1 MERPPEHVLAAFGLV
16 GLRPVPLGSSWEG
29 GWRCGEVVLSMVA
42 DHARAAWSAKVRE
55 TLFVDGVRLA
65 RPVRSTDGRYVV
77 AGWRADTFVAGT
89 PEPRHDEVVSAAVR
103 LHEATAKLERP
114 RFLTQPPVA
123 PWADVDVFIAADR
136 AAWEERPL
144 HSLPPGARVSPG
156 SADGQRSIELINQ
169 LAALRRPTKSPSQL
183 VHGDLYG
190 TVLFAGTA
198 APGITDITPYWR
210 PASWAAGVV
219 VVDAL
224 SWGEAD
230 DGLIERWSPLPEWP
244 QMLLRA
250 LMFRLAVHALHPR
263 STAAAFPGLARTAAL
278 VRLVLYDGRTRGAP
292 RLAGIR
298 PIHGEH
304 PFGAQ
309 QLQLPGGQ
317 MRGGATG
324 RGDHPMP
331 RQVRRVG
338 AHDPANDARAGKPC
352 GRSDVAVGRHPTGRD
367 RGDQRAHGLDLFV
380 GDGRHGYSC
389 LSCLRITAAV
399 SAGRACATM

>member
-1 MERPPEHVLAAFGLV
+1 MTLEPPPEHVQAAFGLT
-16 GLRPVPLGSSWEG
+16 GFRPAPLGPGWEG

-42 DHARAAWSAKVRE
+42 DHARAAWSAKIRE

-77 AGWRADTFVAGT
+77 SGWRADTYVSGT
-89 PEPRHDEVVSAAVR
+89 PEPRHDEVVSAGVR

-123 PWADVDVFIAADR
+123 PWGDVDVFVAADR
-136 AAWEERPL
+136 AAWEDRPL
-144 HSLPPGARVSPG
+144 QSWPSGARMSPG
-156 SADGQRSIELINQ
+156 SADGQRSLDLIKQ
-169 LAALRRPTKSPSQL
+169 LAGLRKPVKSPSQL

-224 SWGEAD
+224 AWGDAD
-230 DGLIERWSPLPEWP
+230 DGLIERWASLPEWP

-278 VRLVLYDGRTRGAP
+278 VRLIL
-292 RLAGIR
+292 
-298 PIHGEH
+298 
-304 PFGAQ
+304 
-309 QLQLPGGQ
+309 
-317 MRGGATG
+317 
-324 RGDHPMP
+324 
-331 RQVRRVG
+331 
-338 AHDPANDARAGKPC
+338 
-352 GRSDVAVGRHPTGRD
+352 
-367 RGDQRAHGLDLFV
+367 
-380 GDGRHGYSC
+380 
-389 LSCLRITAAV
+389 
-399 SAGRACATM
+399 

>member
-1 MERPPEHVLAAFGLV
+1 MAQPI
-16 GLRPVPLGSSWEG
+16 PLGAGWEG
-29 GWRCGEVVLSMVA
+29 GWRCGEVVLSLVA

-65 RPVRSTDGRYVV
+65 RPVRSTDGRFVV
-77 AGWRADTFVAGT
+77 SGWRADTFVAGS
-89 PEPRHDEVVSAAVR
+89 PEPRHDEVVSVAVR

-123 PWADVDVFIAADR
+123 PWSDVDVFIAADR
-136 AAWEERPL
+136 AAWEDRPL
-144 HSLPPGARVSPG
+144 HSLPSGARVSPG
-156 SADGQRSIELINQ
+156 SADGQRSVDLINQ
-169 LAALRRPTKSPSQL
+169 LAGLRKPTKSASQL

-230 DGLIERWSPLPEWP
+230 DGLIDRWSALPEWP

-263 STAAAFPGLARTAAL
+263 ATASAFPGLARTAAL
-278 VRLVLYDGRTRGAP
+278 VRLAL
-292 RLAGIR
+292 
-298 PIHGEH
+298 
-304 PFGAQ
+304 
-309 QLQLPGGQ
+309 
-317 MRGGATG
+317 
-324 RGDHPMP
+324 
-331 RQVRRVG
+331 
-338 AHDPANDARAGKPC
+338 
-352 GRSDVAVGRHPTGRD
+352 
-367 RGDQRAHGLDLFV
+367 
-380 GDGRHGYSC
+380 
-389 LSCLRITAAV
+389 
-399 SAGRACATM
+399 

>member
-1 MERPPEHVLAAFGLV
+1 VSVDPPPEHVLSAFGLSGV
-16 GLRPVPLGSSWEG
+16 EPIPLGAAWEG

-42 DHARAAWSAKVRE
+42 ENARAAWSARVRE

-77 AGWRADTFVAGT
+77 SGWRADTFVAGQ

-103 LHEATAKLERP
+103 LHEATGKLERP
-114 RFLTQPPVA
+114 RFLTQGPTA

-136 AAWEERPL
+136 AAWEDRPL
-144 HSLPPGARVSPG
+144 QSVPAAARSASP
-156 SADGQRSIELINQ
+156 SADGQRSVELINQ
-169 LAALRRPTKSPSQL
+169 LAGLRRPTKSPNQL
-183 VHGDLYG
+183 VDGDLYG
-190 TVLFAGTA
+190 TVLFAGAA

-230 DGLIERWSPLPEWP
+230 EGLIDRWNALPEWP

-278 VRLVLYDGRTRGAP
+278 VRLVL
-292 RLAGIR
+292 
-298 PIHGEH
+298 
-304 PFGAQ
+304 
-309 QLQLPGGQ
+309 
-317 MRGGATG
+317 
-324 RGDHPMP
+324 
-331 RQVRRVG
+331 
-338 AHDPANDARAGKPC
+338 
-352 GRSDVAVGRHPTGRD
+352 
-367 RGDQRAHGLDLFV
+367 
-380 GDGRHGYSC
+380 
-389 LSCLRITAAV
+389 
-399 SAGRACATM
+399 

>member
-1 MERPPEHVLAAFGLV
+1 VSVEPPPEHVLTAFGLSGV
-16 GLRPVPLGSSWEG
+16 RPAPLGASWEG

-42 DHARAAWSAKVRE
+42 DNARAAWSARVRE

-77 AGWRADTFVAGT
+77 SSWRADTFVAGA

-103 LHEATAKLERP
+103 LHEATGKLERP
-114 RFLTQPPVA
+114 RFLTQAPTA
-123 PWADVDVFIAADR
+123 PWADVDIFIAADR

-144 HSLPPGARVSPG
+144 QSVPSAMRAASPT
-156 SADGQRSIELINQ
+156 ADGQRSIDLINQ
-169 LAALRRPTKSPSQL
+169 LARLRRPTKSPNQL
-183 VHGDLYG
+183 VDGDLYG

-224 SWGEAD
+224 AWGEAD
-230 DGLIERWSPLPEWP
+230 EGLIERWNALPEWS

-278 VRLVLYDGRTRGAP
+278 VRLVL
-292 RLAGIR
+292 
-298 PIHGEH
+298 
-304 PFGAQ
+304 
-309 QLQLPGGQ
+309 
-317 MRGGATG
+317 
-324 RGDHPMP
+324 
-331 RQVRRVG
+331 
-338 AHDPANDARAGKPC
+338 
-352 GRSDVAVGRHPTGRD
+352 
-367 RGDQRAHGLDLFV
+367 
-380 GDGRHGYSC
+380 
-389 LSCLRITAAV
+389 
-399 SAGRACATM
+399 

>member
-1 MERPPEHVLAAFGLV
+1 
-16 GLRPVPLGSSWEG
+16 
-29 GWRCGEVVLSMVA
+29 MVA

-114 RFLTQPPVA
+114 RFLTQPPVRA
-123 PWADVDVFIAADR
+123 VDRRRRVHRRRPRRLGGTAAALAAAGRDGCRR
-136 AAWEERPL
+136 ARPT
-144 HSLPPGARVSPG
+144 A
-156 SADGQRSIELINQ
+156 QRSVDLINQ
-169 LAALRRPTKSPSQL
+169 LAGLRKPTKSPNQL

-230 DGLIERWSPLPEWP
+230 DGLIERWDALPEWP

-263 STAAAFPGLARTAAL
+263 STAEAFPGLARTAAL
-278 VRLVLYDGRTRGAP
+278 VRLL
-292 RLAGIR
+292 L
-298 PIHGEH
+298 
-304 PFGAQ
+304 
-309 QLQLPGGQ
+309 
-317 MRGGATG
+317 
-324 RGDHPMP
+324 
-331 RQVRRVG
+331 
-338 AHDPANDARAGKPC
+338 
-352 GRSDVAVGRHPTGRD
+352 
-367 RGDQRAHGLDLFV
+367 
-380 GDGRHGYSC
+380 
-389 LSCLRITAAV
+389 
-399 SAGRACATM
+399 

>member
-1 MERPPEHVLAAFGLV
+1 
-16 GLRPVPLGSSWEG
+16 
-29 GWRCGEVVLSMVA
+29 EVVLSMVA
-42 DHARAAWSAKVRE
+42 DNARAAWSARVRE

-77 AGWRADTFVAGT
+77 AGWRADTFVAGA

-103 LHEATAKLERP
+103 LHEATGKLERP
-114 RFLTQPPVA
+114 RFLTQGPAA

-144 HSLPPGARVSPG
+144 QSVEQAARVAPPT
-156 SADGQRSIELINQ
+156 ADGQRSVDLINQ
-169 LAALRRPTKSPSQL
+169 LAGLRRPTKSPHQL
-183 VHGDLYG
+183 VDGDLYG
-190 TVLFAGTA
+190 TVLFAGSA

-230 DGLIERWSPLPEWP
+230 EGLIERWNALPEWP

-278 VRLVLYDGRTRGAP
+278 VRQVL
-292 RLAGIR
+292 
-298 PIHGEH
+298 
-304 PFGAQ
+304 
-309 QLQLPGGQ
+309 
-317 MRGGATG
+317 
-324 RGDHPMP
+324 
-331 RQVRRVG
+331 
-338 AHDPANDARAGKPC
+338 
-352 GRSDVAVGRHPTGRD
+352 
-367 RGDQRAHGLDLFV
+367 
-380 GDGRHGYSC
+380 
-389 LSCLRITAAV
+389 
-399 SAGRACATM
+399 

>member
-1 MERPPEHVLAAFGLV
+1 MSVDPPPEHVLSAFGLSGV
-16 GLRPVPLGSSWEG
+16 GPIPLGAAWEG

-42 DHARAAWSAKVRE
+42 ENARAAWSARVRE

-77 AGWRADTFVAGT
+77 SGWRADTFVAGQ

-103 LHEATAKLERP
+103 LHEATGKLERP
-114 RFLTQPPVA
+114 RFLTQGPTA

-136 AAWEERPL
+136 AAWEDRPL
-144 HSLPPGARVSPG
+144 QSAPAAARSASPT
-156 SADGQRSIELINQ
+156 ADGQRSVELINQ
-169 LAALRRPTKSPSQL
+169 LAGLRRPTKSPNQL
-183 VHGDLYG
+183 VDGDLYG
-190 TVLFAGTA
+190 TVLFAGAA

-230 DGLIERWSPLPEWP
+230 EGLIDRWNALPEWP

-278 VRLVLYDGRTRGAP
+278 VRLIL
-292 RLAGIR
+292 
-298 PIHGEH
+298 
-304 PFGAQ
+304 
-309 QLQLPGGQ
+309 
-317 MRGGATG
+317 
-324 RGDHPMP
+324 
-331 RQVRRVG
+331 
-338 AHDPANDARAGKPC
+338 
-352 GRSDVAVGRHPTGRD
+352 
-367 RGDQRAHGLDLFV
+367 
-380 GDGRHGYSC
+380 
-389 LSCLRITAAV
+389 
-399 SAGRACATM
+399 

>member
-1 MERPPEHVLAAFGLV
+1 MAAFGLV
-16 GLRPVPLGSSWEG
+16 GVQPISLGPGWEG
-29 GWRCGEVVLSMVA
+29 GWRCGEVVLSTVA

-77 AGWRADTFVAGT
+77 SGWRADTFVAGT

-114 RFLTQPPVA
+114 RFLTQPPSA
-123 PWADVDVFIAADR
+123 PWSDVDVFIAADR

-144 HSLPPGARVSPG
+144 NALPPGARLGPA
-156 SADGQRSIELINQ
+156 SADGQRSMDLINQ
-169 LAALRRPTKSPSQL
+169 LAGLRRPTRSPSQL

-224 SWGEAD
+224 AWGEAD
-230 DGLIERWSPLPEWP
+230 DGLVERWAPLPEWP

-250 LMFRLAVHALHPR
+250 LMFRLSVHALHPR
-263 STAAAFPGLARTAAL
+263 STAAAFAGLSRTAAL
-278 VRLVLYDGRTRGAP
+278 VRLVL
-292 RLAGIR
+292 
-298 PIHGEH
+298 
-304 PFGAQ
+304 
-309 QLQLPGGQ
+309 
-317 MRGGATG
+317 
-324 RGDHPMP
+324 
-331 RQVRRVG
+331 
-338 AHDPANDARAGKPC
+338 
-352 GRSDVAVGRHPTGRD
+352 
-367 RGDQRAHGLDLFV
+367 
-380 GDGRHGYSC
+380 
-389 LSCLRITAAV
+389 
-399 SAGRACATM
+399 

>member
-1 MERPPEHVLAAFGLV
+1 VLAAFGLSGV
-16 GLRPVPLGSSWEG
+16 RPVALGAGWEG
-29 GWRCGEVVLSMVA
+29 GWRCGEVVLTMVA

-77 AGWRADTFVAGT
+77 AGWRADTFVGGT

-123 PWADVDVFIAADR
+123 PWGDVDVFVAADR

-144 HSLPPGARVSPG
+144 QSWPSGARVSPG
-156 SADGQRSIELINQ
+156 SADGQRSIDLINQ
-169 LAALRRPTKSPSQL
+169 LAGLRRPTKNPSQL

-210 PASWAAGVV
+210 PASWAAGVAI
-219 VVDAL
+219 VDAL

-230 DGLIERWSPLPEWP
+230 DGLIERWSSLPEWP

-278 VRLVLYDGRTRGAP
+278 VRLIL
-292 RLAGIR
+292 
-298 PIHGEH
+298 
-304 PFGAQ
+304 
-309 QLQLPGGQ
+309 
-317 MRGGATG
+317 
-324 RGDHPMP
+324 
-331 RQVRRVG
+331 
-338 AHDPANDARAGKPC
+338 
-352 GRSDVAVGRHPTGRD
+352 
-367 RGDQRAHGLDLFV
+367 
-380 GDGRHGYSC
+380 
-389 LSCLRITAAV
+389 
-399 SAGRACATM
+399 